1 MTCLFVG
8 GRKSSIYYFNRIPAS
23 LEDCRML
30 GRGSPLFNSRGQEK
44 KSNISV
50 IFFRRNVSII
60 HAYSCF
66 HGSASWLPV
75 CLKIEQDHFGNIE
88 HYVTLTWRHGIV
100 VIASAYVQNR
110 RFRVRIPPGCK
121 VFRHLGIHCSA
132 AVIT

>member
-60 HAYSCF
+60 HAYSC
-66 HGSASWLPV
+66 
-75 CLKIEQDHFGNIE
+75 LKIEQDHFGNIE